1 MAIEIDW
8 QSLDADGNWLERDR
22 AAKLQAKLEAIGFK
36 TGASIIGKYSFPLSL
51 LWGG

>member
-22 AAKLQAKLEAIGFK
+22 AAKLQAKLEAIRFK
-36 TGASIIGKYSFPLSL
+36 NRRKHHRKVFLSAIPIV
-51 LWGG
+51 GG